1 MIASAG
7 LFCTEI
13 CCDAV
18 VLLSARVPGL
28 VQEALAAKA
37 ETGRSSVE
45 ADYSNLFYLILG
57 IIWTPA

>member
-7 LFCTEI
+7 LFRTEI
-13 CCDAV
+13 CCEDAV
-18 VLLSARVPGL
+18 FLLSARVPGL

-45 ADYSNLFYLILG
+45 ANYQLIIL
-57 IIWTPA
+57 TRY